1 MGNGDNVSDDKVTC
15 SRRILKK
22 DININGKREGGG
34 GRLTEGVRETER
46 ERWRCVLGLISA

>member
-46 ERWRCVLGLISA
+46 EREGDVCMV